1 MATLLYI
8 HGFLSSPQ
16 SEKAVQVKNWLS
28 VHRPHIKFICPFLT
42 PYPGDTRETLERL
55 VDNAM
60 MTSKANVY
68 LMGSSL
74 GGFWA
79 TWLVEKYNLNAVLI
93 NPAVKLSLFNQGYI
107 NTPLKNYHTDD
118 IYELTESDIDE
129 FHRINI
135 ESISRI
141 QNYFVMLQTGDDVLD
156 YRLAEIK
163 YAGCELLIEEGGDH
177 SFSNFE
183 SKIEIALNFL
193 ESSREK

>member
-1 MATLLYI
+1 MNTLLYI

-28 VHRPHIKFICPFLT
+28 DHRPHIKFICPLLT
-42 PYPGDTRETLERL
+42 PYPGDTRETLEGL
-55 VDNAM
+55 VENAM
-60 MTSKANVY
+60 MTSTATVY

-79 TWLVEKYNLNAVLI
+79 TWLVEKYNLKAVLI
-93 NPAVKLSLFNQGYI
+93 NPAVTLSLFNQGYI

-129 FHRINI
+129 FHRVNV
-135 ESISRI
+135 ESISRT

-156 YRLAEIK
+156 YRLAVNK
-163 YAGCELLIEEGGDH
+163 YAGCKQLIEEGGHH
-177 SFSNFE
+177 SFTKFD
-183 SKIEIALNFL
+183 SKIELALNFL
-193 ESSREK
+193 EASNE

>member
-42 PYPGDTRETLERL
+42 PSPTDTRETLERL

-74 GGFWA
+74 GGFWT

-93 NPAVKLSLFNQGYI
+93 NPAVKLSLFNQGYL

>member
-1 MATLLYI
+1 MNTLLYI

-28 VHRPHIKFICPFLT
+28 DHRPHIKFICPFLT
-42 PYPGDTRETLERL
+42 PYPGDTRETLEGL
-55 VDNAM
+55 VENAM
-60 MTSKANVY
+60 MTSTATVY

-79 TWLVEKYNLNAVLI
+79 TWLVEKYNLKAVLI
-93 NPAVKLSLFNQGYI
+93 NPAVTLSLFNEGYI

-129 FHRINI
+129 FHRVNV
-135 ESISRI
+135 ESISRT

-156 YRLAEIK
+156 YRLAVNK
-163 YAGCELLIEEGGDH
+163 YAGCKQLIEEGGHH
-177 SFSNFE
+177 SFTKFD
-183 SKIEIALNFL
+183 SKIELALNFL
-193 ESSREK
+193 EASNGK